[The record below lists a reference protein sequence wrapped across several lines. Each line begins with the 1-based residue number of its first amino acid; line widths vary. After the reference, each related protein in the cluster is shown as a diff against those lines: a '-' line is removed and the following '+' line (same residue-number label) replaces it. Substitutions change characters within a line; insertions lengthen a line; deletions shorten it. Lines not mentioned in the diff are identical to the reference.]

1 MHAFAQS
8 TSPCKTSF
16 RAHGRL
22 ALCTPLPWAQTLV
35 CALPRARHPHD
46 AAVSGRWWGR
56 CWIKFDSSPYS
67 TAKHSRAV
75 IFVLEAPFAPPNA
88 YHTPATSTPA
98 RASLSLGRTRRS
110 SQTRSVRP
118 LSRPLRPP
126 CRHPACGAL
135 LLSLDLYTRSR
146 PSAPQP
152 SCRTSTGN
160 AEKRPCGSYPPGLST
175 MHRPPVTLFFFFD
188 VSPSRYSNAAS
199 SQHLRTIALSTWSLL
214 RITATHANGWL
225 KSRETT
231 VSRHLILL
239 ALFQDHRVLHAANG
253 REAWAGR

>member
-8 TSPCKTSF
+8 TSPCMTSF

-88 YHTPATSTPA
+88 DHTPAASTPA
-98 RASLSLGRTRRS
+98 RASLSSGRTRRS
-110 SQTRSVRP
+110 SQTRSIRP

-126 CRHPACGAL
+126 CCHPACGAL
-135 LLSLDLYTRSR
+135 LIMPIGAAAELHDIGGQRREAALWVLSSRIVHDLLQR
-146 PSAPQP
+146 
-152 SCRTSTGN
+152 CV
-160 AEKRPCGSYPPGLST
+160 L
-175 MHRPPVTLFFFFD
+175 
-188 VSPSRYSNAAS
+188 AAS
-199 SQHLRTIALSTWSLL
+199 ARTIALSTSSLL

-225 KSRETT
+225 KSRQTT
-231 VSRHLILL
+231 VSR
-239 ALFQDHRVLHAANG
+239 NT
-253 REAWAGR
+253 